1 MAVIDFVIT
10 SDQAHLVWR
19 HHLLLRGLADV
30 RERSLG
36 GNAQGQ
42 IVSVLT
48 EPAILTRV

>member
-19 HHLLLRGLADV
+19 PHLVPRGLANV
-30 RERSLG
+30 LERSVG